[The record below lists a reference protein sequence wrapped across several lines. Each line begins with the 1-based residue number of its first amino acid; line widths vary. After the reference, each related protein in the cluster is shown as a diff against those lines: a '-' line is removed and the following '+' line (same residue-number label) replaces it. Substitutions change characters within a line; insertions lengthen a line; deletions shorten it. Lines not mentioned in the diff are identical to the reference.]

1 ARCIVFVLRHA
12 LTARGPYHLLGGEHA
27 ISTEVPPWAITLVD
41 FCRFCSS
48 PWSCSS
54 LRSSSLSRRER
65 KAQGYWVTASSGDH
79 DALAGDIHFVASLVG
94 RPSFSTRG
102 KNSLA
107 RPKAYRS
114 PFHRARAVAAHVAR
128 RGPGARTP
136 CRPGPAAG
144 RRLDERVASD
154 KGKPC
159 DRQGPRFRK
168 GERIA
173 TSGSG
178 HLVTMRRLGGR
189 Y

>member
-136 CRPGPAAG
+136 CRPGPVAGNGRGTWSRSATASPACRRATVEWDAAPA
-144 RRLDERVASD
+144 AS
-154 KGKPC
+154 PST
-159 DRQGPRFRK
+159 R
-168 GERIA
+168 
-173 TSGSG
+173 
-178 HLVTMRRLGGR
+178 
-189 Y
+189 